1 MSRFIKIGSD
11 GAQLA
16 QDAAEWVAVLDT
28 KQGLMFT
35 VAESKEMEQPEAVE
49 YVKTLKVG
57 MFSDWRLP
65 SVEELFLLADR
76 SRHSPAIDTEYF
88 PACKSDW
95 YWTETRAAYSPGVF
109 AWYVS
114 FYDGGAS
121 WGVQGY
127 GGFVRACR
135 PGQ

>member
-1 MSRFIKIGSD
+1 MSRFIKIGAA
-11 GAQLA
+11 GEHLA
-16 QDAAEWVAVLDT
+16 QDAAEWVAVLDA

-95 YWTETRAAYSPGVF
+95 YWTGTLYAPSPGVY
-109 AWYVS
+109 AWYVYFS
-114 FYDGGAS
+114 GGDAFWVDRDGF
-121 WGVQGY
+121 
-127 GGFVRACR
+127 GFVRACR
-135 PGQ
+135 AGQ

>member
-95 YWTETRAAYSPGVF
+95 YWTGTLYTPSPGGN
-109 AWYVS
+109 AWYVYFS
-114 FYDGGAS
+114 LGYAYWYD
-121 WGVQGY
+121 QDY
-127 GGFVRACR
+127 YGFVRACR
-135 PGQ
+135 AGQ

>member
-1 MSRFIKIGSD
+1 MSRFIKIG
-11 GAQLA
+11 GAGEHLA

-57 MFSDWRLP
+57 IFSDWRLP

-76 SRHSPAIDTEYF
+76 TRSRPAIDTAFF
-88 PACKSDW
+88 PDCKSDW
-95 YWTETRAAYSPGVF
+95 YWTGTLYASSPGDV
-109 AWYVS
+109 AWGVDFS
-114 FYDGGAS
+114 DGGAG
-121 WGVQGY
+121 WGGQGY

>member
-1 MSRFIKIGSD
+1 MSRFIKIGS
-11 GAQLA
+11 GGEHLA
-16 QDAAEWVAVLDT
+16 ADASEWVAVLDT

-49 YVKTLKVG
+49 YVQTLKVG
-57 MFSDWRLP
+57 IFSDWRLP

-76 SRHSPAIDTEYF
+76 TRTEPAIDTDYF

-95 YWTETRAAYSPGVF
+95 YWTGTLWARSPGGF
-109 AWYVS
+109 AWYVG
-114 FYDGGAS
+114 FYRGGAY
-121 WGVQGY
+121 WGGRGY
-127 GGFVRACR
+127 SGVVRACR